1 MHHIRSVAARLLL
14 ILLAITVSPLANSA
28 DADDLTAMVH
38 AFLAGVDTA
47 EAHDRFW
54 AEDLVYTSSSG
65 TRTDKA
71 EIMSGF
77 GDSPQEGSDEAG
89 SVYGAEDIRVNVY
102 GTTAVVAFRLVAN
115 NPDASVQ
122 NYLNTGTFLKRNGM
136 WQVVAWQATKI
147 PE

>member
-1 MHHIRSVAARLLL
+1 MRHIRSVAARLLL

>member
-1 MHHIRSVAARLLL
+1 MRQLCILPARLLM
-14 ILLAITVSPLANSA
+14 ILLAITASPVANSA
-28 DADDLTAMVH
+28 DMDDLTAMLH

-54 AEDLVYTSSSG
+54 ADDLVYTSSSG
-65 TRTDKA
+65 TRTNKA

-77 GDSPQEGSDEAG
+77 DGAPEEESNEAG
-89 SVYGAEDIRVNVY
+89 PEYGAEDIHINIY
-102 GTTAVVAFRLVAN
+102 GTTAVVAFQLVAN
-115 NPDASVQ
+115 NPDASVE
-122 NYLNTGTFLKRNGM
+122 NYLNTGTFLKRNGK